1 MPLAQQGFQ
10 FPERYNIRLSERANL
25 HTDTLNHFGLRPFD
39 LRRIK
44 PTEEYAFIDSARYY
58 YLAQVKLFR
67 DHLLEVKEKDFYLSI
82 DPLLDLQWMDD
93 LADTGS
99 YADTVRLTRNTRG
112 LIIQAEI
119 GKTIRL
125 QSTFLENQIV
135 LPQGWKIFA
144 DSLQIIPGMGRQKE
158 FKVIGFDFGFSTS
171 ILSYSPASWI
181 DLETGNGKKFIGHGY
196 RSLLLSD
203 APFNY
208 PYIGSNLRHPNGK
221 WTFTWFHAGLQNL
234 ERLPLG
240 EVPES
245 LFKRKAIGFH
255 YVSFAPTPWLE
266 VGLFDATIWQR
277 WDSSGTQGLHPLMFN
292 PIPLANSAF
301 FGMNGKNNTLAGLNV
316 RVRVHPKIHVYGQAL
331 SDDISSSRMGFQA
344 GIKTYRLGLEGLNLL
359 LEYNLLSDRVYA
371 SPFPLQ
377 NYVHFNQPLGHPAGP
392 GMSEIV
398 GELHYRFRR
407 VFFEFRY
414 TWHERSSMPFNNPL
428 IPEEDLNTTEI
439 GNRPSFNLN
448 QLDLR
453 LGWLINPKT
462 NLRIELAY
470 TGRNNTWED
479 RSYRTEWLRLGLKT
493 SLYNEYWDF

>member
-1 MPLAQQGFQ
+1 MPAAQQGFQ
-10 FPERYNIRLSERANL
+10 FPERYNVRLSERANL
-25 HTDTLNHFGLRPFD
+25 HSDTMYHFGMRPFD
-39 LRRIK
+39 LRHIK
-44 PTEEYAFIDSARYY
+44 PTKEYAFIDSARYY

-82 DPLLDLQWMDD
+82 DPMLDIQWMND
-93 LADTGS
+93 LADTGT

-119 GKTIRL
+119 GKTIRF

-135 LPQGWKIFA
+135 LPLEWKEFA

-158 FKVIGFDFGFSTS
+158 FKVVGFDFGFSNS

-203 APFNY
+203 AAFNY
-208 PYIGSNLRHPNGK
+208 PYLGTNLRHPNGK
-221 WTFTWFHAGLQNL
+221 WVYSWFHAGLQNL

-245 LFKRKAIGFH
+245 LFKRKALGFH
-255 YVSFAPTPWLE
+255 YLSFAPGPWIE
-266 VGLFDATIWQR
+266 VGLFDATIWER
-277 WDSSGTQGLHPLMFN
+277 WDSSGTKGLHPLMFN
-292 PIPLANSAF
+292 PVPLSNTGLL
-301 FGMNGKNNTLAGLNV
+301 GMNGRNNTLAGLNI
-316 RVRVHPKIHVYGQAL
+316 RVRVHPKIHLYGQVI
-331 SDDISSSRMGFQA
+331 SDDISTSRMGFQA
-344 GIKTYRLGLEGLNLL
+344 GVKTYKLGLEGLNLL
-359 LEYNLLSDRVYA
+359 LEFNTLSDRVYA
-371 SPFPLQ
+371 SPYSLQ

-392 GMSEIV
+392 GLSEIV
-398 GELHYRFRR
+398 GELQYRFRR
-407 VFFEFRY
+407 IMFECRY
-414 TWHERSSMPFNNPL
+414 LWHERSLMPYNNPL
-428 IPEEDLNTTEI
+428 LPEEDWSLI
-439 GNRPSFNLN
+439 DLAVMPSASLN

-470 TGRNNTWED
+470 TGRNRAWGEN
-479 RSYRTEWLRLGLKT
+479 SFRTEWLRVGLRT
-493 SLYNEYWDF
+493 SIYNEYWDF